1 MEAAQRS
8 AIDEMKREIHQWF
21 DQLGK
26 QDAADTVK
34 RTKLQV
40 GISDY
45 ALMDCTAEPIQ
56 IVDHDLGFGWPD
68 AKDEQPDP
76 HALFTIEQIET
87 LVKPQLVELI
97 GERWALLANSPVTD
111 YRFTF
116 CGKFRAMESVFE
128 LTLVQYVNEAK
139 KQELLGHIQT
149 YAAQKLDAGK
159 FPTKPLDTFFLVRHL
174 LSEQLFPQLD
184 GEWIIAKFEKILE
197 LNKTR
202 KDALQEHRSYIIMM
216 LKAWVED
223 QFLPMHFTIEEGEDG
238 GKQYILKPVTSGEAV
253 QPGQLALLLYAAV
266 AILRFE
272 PSYSKPKG
280 LSFINCARQLGSD
293 KAAQLLEEGSGAYPK
308 EDSDYRDAFVHCK
321 ANDVFSTI
329 TIVIKQEEQHSYGR
343 AVSFIIRLLQQ
354 GFPKSYKIKLKSSV
368 KQYLPLKG
376 LAKSDTHRFFAN
388 ALAFDELHPQ
398 LEQYA
403 REAMEEFEWYGDAE
417 DEKSCMP
424 GSYAVFGLGLADHR
438 YFSLVEQYMKLVDV
452 EHQSV
457 QNKFTAEF
465 AARYGVN
472 ADSIATLVVCMLHST
487 EELKLKIKP
496 AFEEEANLALLLKQV
511 AGLQNDEVE
520 HLIYLIWGG
529 TDKLKAAARKTK
541 DTCQPLMEQLLQAAY

>member
-1 MEAAQRS
+1 MEAAQRA

-21 DQLGK
+21 NQMEK
-26 QDAADTVK
+26 QVGEDVIK

-40 GISDY
+40 GVFDY
-45 ALMDCTAEPIQ
+45 AQIDCTAQKID
-56 IVDHDLGFGWPD
+56 IIDHDLGIGWPD
-68 AKDEQPDP
+68 EKDEKPDP
-76 HALFTIEQIET
+76 HALFTVEQIET
-87 LVKPQLVELI
+87 LVKPQLVEEI
-97 GERWALLANSPVTD
+97 EERLKLLAASPVTD
-111 YRFTF
+111 YRFAF
-116 CGKFRAMESVFE
+116 CGKFRAVESVIE
-128 LTLVQYVNEAK
+128 LPLVEYVNEAK
-139 KQELLGHIQT
+139 KQELLGHIQA
-149 YAAQKLDAGK
+149 YVAQKLDSGH
-159 FPTKPLDTFFLVRHL
+159 FPTKPLETFFLARHL
-174 LSEQLFPQLD
+174 LSEQLFPEMD

-197 LNKTR
+197 LNKSR
-202 KDALQEHRSYIIMM
+202 KEALQEHRSYIIMM
-216 LKAWVED
+216 LKAWVEN
-223 QFLPMHFTIEEGEDG
+223 QLLPTYFTVDEGADG
-238 GKQYILKPVTSGEAV
+238 RKQYKLKSGAAAESV
-253 QPGQLALLLYAAV
+253 QPGLITLLLYTAV

-272 PSYSKPKG
+272 PSYSKQRG
-280 LSFINCARQLGSD
+280 LTFIDCARQLGSD
-293 KAAQLLEEGSGAYPK
+293 KAAQLLEEGSGAYPQ
-308 EDSDYRDAFVHCK
+308 EDSDYSDAYVHCK

-329 TIVIKQEEQHSYGR
+329 TIVIKQEEQPSY
-343 AVSFIIRLLQQ
+343 AQALAFIIRLLQQ

-388 ALAFDELHPQ
+388 VLAFEELHPL

-424 GSYAVFGLGLADHR
+424 GSYAVFGLVLADPC
-438 YFSLVEQYMKLVDV
+438 YFPLAQQYMKLVDV
-452 EHQSV
+452 EHQLV
-457 QNKFTAEF
+457 QNRFTAEF

-496 AFEEEANLALLLKQV
+496 TFEEEGNLALLLEQV
-511 AGLQNDEVE
+511 EGRQDYEVE

-541 DTCQPLMEQLLQAAY
+541 AARQPLMEQLLQAAY

>member
-1 MEAAQRS
+1 MEAAQRA

-21 DQLGK
+21 DQLEK

-40 GISDY
+40 GVFDY
-45 ALMDCTAEPIQ
+45 ALIDCTAEPIQ

-68 AKDEQPDP
+68 EKDEQPDS
-76 HALFTIEQIET
+76 HALFTIEQIQT
-87 LVKPQLVELI
+87 LIKPQLAEVI
-97 GERWALLANSPVTD
+97 GERLDLLASSPVTD

-116 CGKFRAMESVFE
+116 CGKFRAVESVIE
-128 LTLVQYVNEAK
+128 LALVQYVNEAK

-149 YAAQKLDAGK
+149 YVAQKLDAGN

-174 LSEQLFPQLD
+174 LSGQLFPQLD
-184 GEWIIAKFEKILE
+184 GDWIIAKFEKILE
-197 LNKTR
+197 LNKSR
-202 KDALQEHRSYIIMM
+202 KEALQEHRSYIIMM
-216 LKAWVED
+216 LKAWVEN
-223 QFLPMHFTIEEGEDG
+223 QLLPMYFAIEEGEDG
-238 GKQYILKPVTSGEAV
+238 RKQYILKSEAAADPV
-253 QPGQLALLLYAAV
+253 QPGQITLLLYAAV

-272 PSYSKPKG
+272 PSYSKSRG
-280 LSFINCARQLGSD
+280 LSFIDCARQLGSG
-293 KAAQLLEEGSGAYPK
+293 KATQLLEEGSGAYPK
-308 EDSDYRDAFVHCK
+308 EDSDYSDAFVHCK

-329 TIVIKQEEQHSYGR
+329 TIVIKQEEEQSYGR

-354 GFPKSYKIKLKSSV
+354 GFPKSYKIKLKSSE
-368 KQYLPLKG
+368 KHYLPLKG

-388 ALAFDELHPQ
+388 ALAFEELHPQ

-424 GSYAVFGLGLADHR
+424 GSYAAFGLGLADPR

-457 QNKFTAEF
+457 QNKFAAEF

-496 AFEEEANLALLLKQV
+496 AFEEEANLELLLERV
-511 AGLQNDEVE
+511 AGLHNYEVE

-541 DTCQPLMEQLLQAAY
+541 DTRQPLMEQLLQASY